1 MLTSALREYF
11 DNSPVAVTQAYEI
24 YYRVNAQ
31 RRGLFGANRLSVSVL
46 VILYGTE
53 IDFQGYAGALEKS
66 IADNVGRKVG
76 SIRCTWLI
84 GSDHGGIYLH
94 EAIDTKANRR
104 YKSLTSRFIVMNT
117 GDGTVSFG
125 PGHRDN
131 GAASETMRRLVAE
144 YNAMPKD
151 RWQSLFSQAVDSF
164 LA

>member
-11 DNSPVAVTQAYEI
+11 DNSPVAVTQAYEL

-31 RRGLFGANRLSVSVL
+31 RRGLFDTHRLSVSAL
-46 VILYGTE
+46 VILHGTE
-53 IDFQGYAGALEKS
+53 IDFQCYAAALEKS
-66 IADNVGRKVG
+66 IGESAEMKIG
-76 SIRCTWLI
+76 SLRCTWLI

-104 YKSLTSRFIVMNT
+104 YKSLTSRFVVMNT

-144 YNAMPKD
+144 YNAMTKD
-151 RWQSLFSQAVDSF
+151 RWQRLFAQAVDSF
-164 LA
+164 LV

>member
-11 DNSPVAVTQAYEI
+11 GISPVSVMQNYEL

-31 RRGLFGANRLSVSVL
+31 RRGLFGTHRLSVSALVL
-46 VILYGTE
+46 LHGTE
-53 IDFQGYAGALEKS
+53 IDFQGYANALEKS
-66 IADNVGRKVG
+66 IVDSAERKVG

-104 YKSLTSRFIVMNT
+104 HKSLKSRFIVLNT

-131 GAASETMRRLVAE
+131 GAASETIRRLVAE
-144 YNAMPKD
+144 YNAMTKD
-151 RWQSLFSQAVDSF
+151 RWQRLFAQAIDSF